1 MNKFFSIARTERHF
15 LSEWWWTVDRVL
27 LAALIAMMMIGV
39 VLVMAA
45 SPPVAERIGVTSMH
59 FIIRHL
65 ITLGPVLAL
74 ILGLSFMNERQIW
87 RTATFVLAGGIVA
100 MILVL
105 FIGTEIKGAQR
116 WLHLPGF
123 SLQPS
128 EFVKPALAVIAAWLI
143 ARQKEQPNFPGNILA
158 GIVYFLVITLL
169 LLQPDLGMTVIVTS
183 IIAAQIFLAGLPFRY
198 MAGFVLLGIFGLLL
212 AYYSFDHVH
221 SRIDRFLDPTRGD
234 NYQIE
239 QSINAFHNGGI
250 IGTGPG
256 QGTIKLRIPDA
267 HADFIFSVGAEEFGL
282 IFVYALIAL
291 YGFIIWRVIH
301 HLVQAKSM
309 FVILACGGLLTM
321 FGLQAMVHMGSAMH
335 LLPTKG
341 MTLPFMSYGG
351 SSLLS
356 MGFSF
361 GIVLALTRRSPKTSI
376 SRMGMS
382 MNAAMETTT
391 P

>member
-1 MNKFFSIARTERHF
+1 MSFFSIARTERHL
-15 LSEWWWTVDRVL
+15 LSQWWWTVDRVL
-27 LAALIAMMMIGV
+27 LATLMIVIGTGI

-45 SPPVAERIGVTSMH
+45 SPSVAERINVTSMH
-59 FIIRHL
+59 FILRHL
-65 ITLGPVLAL
+65 MTLGPALVLMF
-74 ILGLSFMNERQIW
+74 GLSFMNERQIW
-87 RTATFVLAGGIVA
+87 RTATFVLTGGILA
-100 MILVL
+100 MMLVL
-105 FIGTEIKGAQR
+105 FLGTEIKGAQR
-116 WLHLPGF
+116 WLQLPGF

-143 ARQKEQPNFPGNILA
+143 ARQKEQPAFPGNILA
-158 GIVYFLVITLL
+158 GGIYFLVIILL
-169 LLQPDLGMTVIVTS
+169 LLQPDLGMTVVVTM

-198 MAGFVLLGIFGLLL
+198 MVGFVCAGLLGLML

-239 QSINAFHNGGI
+239 QSINAFHNGGL

-256 QGTIKLRIPDA
+256 QGTVKLRIPDA

-282 IFVYALIAL
+282 TFVFILIFL
-291 YGFIIWRVIH
+291 YGFIIWRGIN
-301 HLVQAKSM
+301 HLMNTNNM

-321 FGLQAMVHMGSAMH
+321 FGLQALVHMGSAMH

-361 GIVLALTRRSPKTSI
+361 GIILALTRRTGKTSI

-382 MNAAMETTT
+382 MMTDGAK
-391 P
+391 